1 MLLVLLDSSAARAQ
15 SACVEPAE
23 PPPIDGATATMAQM
37 QAATATVKKYIAD
50 SDDFQ
55 NCLVNEIAAIDV
67 SKEPAKAKTLQKQLE
82 PRTMAN
88 QARKEQAG
96 DTINAAIK
104 AYKAAH
110 PG

>member
-1 MLLVLLDSSAARAQ
+1 MILALLASPGARAQ
-15 SACVEPAE
+15 SACIEPTE

-37 QAATATVKKYIAD
+37 QAATATVKKYLAD
-50 SDDFQ
+50 SDAFQ

-67 SKEPAKAKTLQKQLE
+67 DHEPAKAKALQKQLE
-82 PRTMAN
+82 PRTNAN
-88 QARKEQAG
+88 QARKEHAG